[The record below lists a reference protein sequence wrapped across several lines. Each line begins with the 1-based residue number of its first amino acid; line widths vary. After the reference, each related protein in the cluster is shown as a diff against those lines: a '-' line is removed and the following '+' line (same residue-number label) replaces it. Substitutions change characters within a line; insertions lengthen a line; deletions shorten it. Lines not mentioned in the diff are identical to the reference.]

1 MDIETWR
8 WIWLGLVV
16 VFAVGELAVPG
27 TFFVLSF
34 AVGALLA
41 TIAAFL
47 DASVGLQWAF
57 ALVGSAGA
65 LALLAPLGRRLARQ
79 PSHEAQEGATRW
91 VGRAGMVIEEIPGE
105 PHATGRVRVER
116 DEWRAETDGNEVIP
130 LGAAIEVIAVRGTRL
145 VVVPART
152 SES

>member
-1 MDIETWR
+1 MDDETWR

-16 VFAVGELAVPG
+16 TFAAGELAVPG

-47 DASVGLQWAF
+47 DASVGLQWAL
-57 ALVGSAGA
+57 AVVGSAGA

-79 PSHEAQEGATRW
+79 PSDEAQEGATRW
-91 VGRAGMVIEEIPGE
+91 LGRVGMVIEEIPSA

-116 DEWRAETDGNEVIP
+116 AEWRAETDEDGGIP
-130 LGAAIEVIAVRGTRL
+130 VDEAIEVVAVRGTRL
-145 VVVPART
+145 VVVPTRT
-152 SES
+152 SKG